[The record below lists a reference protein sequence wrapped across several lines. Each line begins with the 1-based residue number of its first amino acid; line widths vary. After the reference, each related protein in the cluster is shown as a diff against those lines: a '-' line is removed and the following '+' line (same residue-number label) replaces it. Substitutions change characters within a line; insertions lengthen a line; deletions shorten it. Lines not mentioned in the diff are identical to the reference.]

1 MEDRLSILKRTFG
14 EIVDLKEVN
23 INAIKTLNS
32 KIQQIQTMYRDFIQS
47 NKEQLFVFSLDAFH
61 FQSKL
66 LDLEYEDMNRMFLS
80 ITNRMYCDYY
90 KLFRIMVDY
99 TKENI
104 PDKKLS
110 EMIKVHDNFP
120 LYKDLEPFKQYD
132 FQYIQGIHEII
143 LVIITYLNGYLMK
156 KDNDLKMYQTK
167 NQIGLNIDSFVNTFN
182 YNNIVMKEKIMLFT
196 TYIEFFHKLHTK
208 YLKRFTTK
216 SQLMLSQVNHD
227 IKLDNPET
235 SKTNKKNVINV
246 FKDENIDQHVLK
258 DLKESIRDDN
268 DTVTSESNEKSPR
281 SSSNASNMDMNV
293 MDDIDPK
300 NVENTMNI
308 NMSELTDEYGTP
320 SHSPITILIE
330 PTIIEE
336 GGLEKGEEDEK
347 GEEVEFIQVIN
358 KKKKKNKKK
367 IRK

>member
-1 MEDRLSILKRTFG
+1 MEERIANLKNDFIG
-14 EIVDLKEVN
+14 IVN
-23 INAIKTLNS
+23 IKDTNVSAIQLLESRIK
-32 KIQQIQTMYRDFIQS
+32 KIKEIYADFIQT
-47 NKEQLFVFSLDAFH
+47 NRDNLFIFTLDSFH
-61 FQSKL
+61 FQGKL
-66 LDLEYEDMNRMFLS
+66 IDIEYEDITRLFYA

-90 KLFRIMVDY
+90 KLFKIIIHYIFESV
-99 TKENI
+99 
-104 PDKKLS
+104 PDKKL
-110 EMIKVHDNFP
+110 IDLINVHDNFP
-120 LYKDLEPFKQYD
+120 IYKDLEPFKQYE

-246 FKDENIDQHVLK
+246 FKDENIVQHVLK

-300 NVENTMNI
+300 IVENTMNI

-336 GGLEKGEEDEK
+336 GGIEKGEEDEK

-367 IRK
+367 VKK